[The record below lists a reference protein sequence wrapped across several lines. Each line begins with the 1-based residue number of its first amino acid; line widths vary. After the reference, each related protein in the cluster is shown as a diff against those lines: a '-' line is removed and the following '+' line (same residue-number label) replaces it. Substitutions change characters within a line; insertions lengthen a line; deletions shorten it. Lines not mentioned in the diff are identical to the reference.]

1 MLFGFPEN
9 AVSLWLASGPCQTF
23 FFCLMRWYWVWLA
36 LNPFQKRFARWEHSE
51 YLTVSG
57 FGPLPEGL
65 CLIGT
70 RWGFDWL
77 QPKVRVQR
85 FPTRLVPNP
94 FSGCIFT
101 IRLLY
106 EFLFGFGPLPV
117 CVLYQSVLRLCK
129 APGFF
134 FFFLSAKLFAFISFY
149 CDFGARFCLF
159 VVCLKFALDGRPFS
173 FWGNFWLLAADLLP
187 SIGSDQ
193 IAAVRGRI
201 TKLEVNR

>member
-1 MLFGFPEN
+1 MFL
-9 AVSLWLASGPCQTF
+9 VLIKVISLYLASGPRYQNVVWFSWKRSESLIGFRPLSDF

-36 LNPFQKRFARWEHSE
+36 LDPFQKRFARWEHSE

-134 FFFLSAKLFAFISFY
+134 FFFVSEAICLYLLLLWFWSEI
-149 CDFGARFCLF
+149 LF
-159 VVCLKFALDGRPFS
+159 VCGVFK
-173 FWGNFWLLAADLLP
+173 
-187 SIGSDQ
+187 
-193 IAAVRGRI
+193 VRSWWETLFFLG
-201 TKLEVNR
+201 